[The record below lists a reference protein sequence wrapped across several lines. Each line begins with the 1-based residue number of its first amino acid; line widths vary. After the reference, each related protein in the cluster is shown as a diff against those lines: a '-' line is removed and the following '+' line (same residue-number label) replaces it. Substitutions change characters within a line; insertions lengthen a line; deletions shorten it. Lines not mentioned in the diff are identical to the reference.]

1 MKFPRVSQ
9 KDIEIMV
16 NGIFDGMAEALVAGD
31 RIELRGFGSMEVRI
45 RGPRRARNP
54 RTGERVEVGARRTAV
69 FHPGKEITAQFR
81 IGDGSEEEGL
91 PASLAAAAGGD

>member
-16 NGIFDGMAEALVAGD
+16 NGIFDSMSAALVAGD
-31 RIELRGFGSMEVRI
+31 RIELRGFGSMEVRT

-54 RTGERVEVGARRTAV
+54 RTGERVEVDARRTAV
-69 FHPGKEITAQFR
+69 FHPGKEIVAQ
-81 IGDGSEEEGL
+81 IKIDDES
-91 PASLAAAAGGD
+91 GGG